1 AAGPWL
7 GRFFVFLPAMV
18 NHLFDESG
26 LTGPCFWLL
35 SPRPGGSSSALGGV
49 GMLQEK
55 LRSAASMFVV
65 LTFLV
70 MGSGC
75 ATVTGGA
82 RDQNVKITS
91 NPLGATVLVDGQP
104 VGQTPADVKL
114 CRKTE
119 HNVEIAYPGFESAQM
134 TIHRKLNPWLFGN
147 ILVGGPLGLVVDIC
161 TDATHN
167 LSPDEIHLQ
176 LKNGGS
182 DTRAQA
188 SGNKSEAIR
197 TNLAAN

>member
-1 AAGPWL
+1 MLLAII
-7 GRFFVFLPAMV
+7 PA
-18 NHLFDESG
+18 
-26 LTGPCFWLL
+26 
-35 SPRPGGSSSALGGV
+35 RGGSQSGFWEI
-49 GMLQEK
+49 GMLQAN
-55 LRSAASMFVV
+55 LRSLAGAIVV

-70 MGSGC
+70 IGSGC

-82 RDQNVKITS
+82 RDQHVKITS
-91 NPLGATVLVDGQP
+91 NPVGATVLVDGQP

-119 HNVEIAYPGFESAQM
+119 HNVEVAHPGYETAQT
-134 TIHRKLNPWLFGN
+134 TIHRNLNPWLFGN

-182 DTRAQA
+182 DTRAQV
-188 SGNKSEAIR
+188 SGNKSEGIR
-197 TNLAAN
+197 TTLAAN